1 MSEASE
7 VARSLRRA
15 TLRLARSLRRERPDA
30 ARPSSQV
37 SVLASLRDGEH
48 TARQLADLERIQ
60 PQTLSRTLAALERDD
75 LIYRRTDAYDRRR
88 AWLGLTSAGLAV
100 LSEDMA
106 GRDAWLAERLEGLSP
121 AELAVLALAAEL
133 VERLAARD

>member
-15 TLRLARSLRRERPDA
+15 TLRLARSLRRERPGE

-60 PQTLSRTLAALERDD
+60 PQTLSRTLAALEGDG
-75 LIYRRTDAYDRRR
+75 LIYRRSDPDDRRR

-100 LSEDMA
+100 LGQDMA
-106 GRDAWLAERLEGLSP
+106 GRDAWLAERLVGLSP

-133 VERLAARD
+133 VEKLAARD